1 MKKTNPRKN
10 NNQISYLIRVGL
22 HEGVSLVDKV
32 GPGCPLGHCV
42 PCHWLLHLQ
51 RHVEASVGHKLWCQ
65 RVEDVVLGHLH
76 TVQGGSQLRP
86 GDAQQALVLVAR
98 LQEVLPHFPVRT
110 HVKGELVRL
119 CRSECRFTGLAT
131 KAARAEKSNV
141 QIFFCFAQ

>member
-1 MKKTNPRKN
+1 M
-10 NNQISYLIRVGL
+10 
-22 HEGVSLVDKV
+22 SLVDKV
-32 GPGCPLGHCV
+32 GPGCPLSRRI

-51 RHVEASVGHKLWCQ
+51 RDVEASVGHKLWRQ
-65 RVEDVVLGHLH
+65 WVEDVVLGHLH

-86 GDAQQALVLVAR
+86 GDAQQALILVAR

-119 CRSECRFTGLAT
+119 CRSERKFMQLAA

-141 QIFFCFAQ
+141 QIFCFAQ